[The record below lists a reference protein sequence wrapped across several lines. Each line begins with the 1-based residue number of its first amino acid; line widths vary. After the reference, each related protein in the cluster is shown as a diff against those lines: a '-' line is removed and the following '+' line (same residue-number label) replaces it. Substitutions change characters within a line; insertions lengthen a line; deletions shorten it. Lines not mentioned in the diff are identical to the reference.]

1 MKVQTVSKT
10 GAGNSSAVVVN
21 TNVTPVNIGLAF
33 VVSGTV
39 DYTMQVTYDDPSAFT
54 TWFDDATV
62 AGKTANFTS
71 SITTPVT
78 GVRVKVNSGTG
89 SVTISAVQAGIV

>member
-1 MKVQTVSKT
+1 MKVQTTALT
-10 GAGNSSAVVVN
+10 GAGNSSAIVVN
-21 TNVTPVNIGLAF
+21 TNTNPVNVGLAF

-39 DYTMQVTYDDPSAFT
+39 DYTMQVTYDSPSNFS

-62 AGKTANFTS
+62 AGKTANFAS

-78 GVRVKVNSGTG
+78 GIRFKINSGSGT
-89 SVTISAVQAGIV
+89 VTMSAVQAGIA

>member
-1 MKVQTVSKT
+1 MKAQTTSLT
-10 GAGNSSAVVVN
+10 GTGNSSAIVIN
-21 TNVTPVNIGLAF
+21 TNTNPVNVGLAF

-39 DYTMQVTYDDPSAFT
+39 DYTMQVSYDDPSSFS

-71 SITTPVT
+71 AITTPVT
-78 GVRVKVNSGTG
+78 GVRFKINSGSGT
-89 SVTISAVQAGIV
+89 VTMKAVQAGIA

>member
-1 MKVQTVSKT
+1 MKVQTQSLT
-10 GAGNSSAVVVN
+10 GTGNSGAVVVN

-39 DYTMQVTYDDPSAFT
+39 NYTMQVTFDDPNAFT
-54 TWFDDATV
+54 TWFDDSTV
-62 AGKTANFTS
+62 ASKTANFTS

-78 GVRVKVNSGTG
+78 GVRFKINSGSG
-89 SVTISAVQAGIV
+89 SVTMSAVQAGIA

>member
-1 MKVQTVSKT
+1 MKAQTTSLT
-10 GAGNSSAVVVN
+10 GTGNSSSIVIN
-21 TNVTPVNIGLAF
+21 TNTTPISIGLAF

-39 DYTMQVTYDDPSAFT
+39 NYTMQVSYDDPSNFA

-62 AGKTANFTS
+62 VSKTANFTS

-78 GVRVKVNSGTG
+78 GIRFKINSGSGT
-89 SVTISAVQAGIV
+89 VTMSLVQAGIA